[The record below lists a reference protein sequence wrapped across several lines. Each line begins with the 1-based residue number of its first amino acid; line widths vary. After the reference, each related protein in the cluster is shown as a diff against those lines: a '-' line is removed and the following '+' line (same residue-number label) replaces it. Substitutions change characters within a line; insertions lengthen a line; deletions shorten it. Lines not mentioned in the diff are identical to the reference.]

1 MAKKTTL
8 SKSAKE
14 LIGKAFDP
22 KTAAKGRKG
31 SKYHNCITSNL
42 GRGVSYADAQ
52 KACKTSTSG
61 KVVKAITGTGIISK
75 VIKKFRGSK
84 KKK

>member
-1 MAKKTTL
+1 MANKSTV
-8 SKSAKE
+8 SKSQKK
-14 LIGKAFDP
+14 LIGKAFGEKP
-22 KTAAKGRKG
+22 KGKKG
-31 SKYHNCITSNL
+31 SKFHNCITSNL

-52 KACKTSTSG
+52 KDCKTSASG
-61 KVVKAITGTGIISK
+61 KVVKAITGTGIIGK